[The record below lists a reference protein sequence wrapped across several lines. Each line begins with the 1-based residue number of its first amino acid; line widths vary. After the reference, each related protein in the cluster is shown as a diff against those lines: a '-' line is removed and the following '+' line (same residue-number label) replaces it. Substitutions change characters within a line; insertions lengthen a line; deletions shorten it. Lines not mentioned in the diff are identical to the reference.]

1 MVKAFSLVELMAV
14 LIILGI
20 LATLAVPRYSAFI
33 TRARQGEAKIQ
44 LEHIASLQEI
54 YKLEHREYYNNTA
67 MVVGYDGTTHCS
79 ETEDEL
85 HNKLGFS
92 PANCLELRYGY
103 SIVSG
108 SKTAFTAQAHA
119 PSTIGSDKEV
129 YPGCDGAG
137 NGDTWTV
144 SGKSK
149 AVNTVNIIT
158 SCD

>member
-1 MVKAFSLVELMAV
+1 MRAFSIVELTVV
-14 LIILGI
+14 LIMIGI
-20 LATLAVPRYSAFI
+20 LATIAVPKYSAFV

-44 LEHIASLQEI
+44 LEHIAALQEI
-54 YKLEHREYYNNTA
+54 YMLEHREYYNNTA
-67 MVVGYDGTTHCS
+67 MIVGYNGTTRCN

-92 PANCLELRYGY
+92 PPNCLELKYGY
-103 SIVSG
+103 SIVNG
-108 SKTAFTAQAHA
+108 SKTTFTAQAHA
-119 PSTIGSDKEV
+119 PSTIGSDKEI

-137 NGDTWTV
+137 KGDKWTV
-144 SGKSK
+144 SNKAK